1 MVPEN
6 FKSIIHDFTVDL
18 LTTFPE
24 YSEQLTKWTTAS
36 PEEIE
41 VLYKYCLAVYPE
53 RFFDIVYQNGDI
65 FVPDDKDKENV
76 VNTEFLPDVD
86 FKLLFNCE
94 GVSEKTKQVMWKY
107 LQLLLFNVIGS
118 IDDKSKFGDTASM
131 FDGIDENTL
140 HEKLQETMEGLGD
153 FFKDMASEAGTED
166 KREFTF
172 DAKDGIPSTDDMHEH
187 LKGIFDGKIGKLA
200 KELAE
205 EISGDFTDIMGDMEE
220 TTGTTQDVLKKLM
233 KNPKKMMG
241 LVKKVSEKLTTKM
254 DSGEI
259 SKDEIMKEATD
270 IMAKMREMGG
280 GGEKLNDMLKK
291 FAGGMGLGK
300 DVKIDMNAMD
310 RMTQKDATK
319 ERLRA
324 KMEQNKQKREQGNFV
339 VEQSAKP
346 NAFVYR
352 VPGEETQQRS
362 SIQQKLADDKLIAE
376 LEGTSANKK
385 KADKG
390 KKKKTK

>member
-18 LTTFPE
+18 TTTFPE
-24 YSEQLTKWTTAS
+24 FSHVLTKWTTAS

-65 FVPDDKDKENV
+65 FAPDSKD
-76 VNTEFLPDVD
+76 NTEFLPDVD
-86 FKLLFNCE
+86 FKLLFNCD

-118 IDDKSKFGDTASM
+118 VDDKSKFGDTASM

-140 HEKLQETMEGLGD
+140 HEKLKETMEGLGD
-153 FFKDMASEAGTED
+153 FFKDMAGSSETGED

-172 DAKDGIPSTDDMHEH
+172 DPKEGIPSTDDMHEH

-280 GGEKLNDMLKK
+280 GGDKLNDMLKK

-300 DVKIDMNAMD
+300 DMKIDTNAMD
-310 RMTQKDATK
+310 RMTKKDATK
-319 ERLRA
+319 ERMRA

-339 VEQSAKP
+339 VEQSTNP

-352 VPGEETQQRS
+352 VPGEEAQQRS

-376 LEGTSANKK
+376 LEGTIKNKK
-385 KADKG
+385 KVDKG
-390 KKKKTK
+390 KKKKDKNK

>member
-1 MVPEN
+1 
-6 FKSIIHDFTVDL
+6 
-18 LTTFPE
+18 
-24 YSEQLTKWTTAS
+24 
-36 PEEIE
+36 
-41 VLYKYCLAVYPE
+41 
-53 RFFDIVYQNGDI
+53 VYQNGDI
-65 FVPDDKDKENV
+65 FAPDGKD
-76 VNTEFLPDVD
+76 NTEFLPDVD
-86 FKLLFNCE
+86 FKLLFNCD

-118 IDDKSKFGDTASM
+118 VDDKSKFGDTASM

-140 HEKLQETMEGLGD
+140 HEKLKETMEGLGD
-153 FFKDMASEAGTED
+153 FFKDMAGSSETGED

-172 DAKDGIPSTDDMHEH
+172 DPKEGIPSTDDMHEH

-300 DVKIDMNAMD
+300 DMKIDTNAMD
-310 RMTQKDATK
+310 RMTKKDATK
-319 ERLRA
+319 ERMRA
-324 KMEQNKQKREQGNFV
+324 KMEQNKQKREKENFV
-339 VEQSAKP
+339 VEQSTNP

-352 VPGEETQQRS
+352 VPGEEAQQRS

-385 KADKG
+385 KGSKG
-390 KKKKTK
+390 KKKDKTK